1 MSAEIHQTPKIQK
14 PKIYK
19 LEVGESTGKNPKLE
33 LITDNN
39 SDLIGDFSQYIW
51 PHDLS
56 HPLVAAFLDS
66 IGIVPVR
73 LGSKINEIFTVVINN
88 KFWKSFISLDPE
100 TMKQKDYYL
109 EELAKNYC
117 KDLVLQ
123 NSKNYENFLQNPE
136 VLQISEKLR
145 QLTKLIILLTNLMQK
160 YDNEEGGIVKK
171 FEEIDDLY
179 SKEDKDWNVDMK
191 QINDLEW
198 EIEKYEFLIKIIN
211 GQQVYGI
218 YSLNDILKEEEID
231 GFINPYIKNWSKKLL
246 EIIKNKAKSRNLDF
260 EKLSLQEKLD
270 LIDFDFVAELHETL
284 ANKKLELE
292 KLEKPTFE
300 LTTWRDREANPPKA
314 LEKYEPIVAQINKII
329 ESIPK

>member
-1 MSAEIHQTPKIQK
+1 MSIENQK

-19 LEVGESTGKNPKLE
+19 LEVGESTGKEPKIKLS
-33 LITDNN
+33 TDNN
-39 SDLIGDFSQYIW
+39 PDLTNIFSQFIW
-51 PHDLS
+51 VHDLS
-56 HPLVAAFLDS
+56 HPIIAAFLDS

-100 TMKQKDYYL
+100 IMKQKDYYL
-109 EELAKNYC
+109 EELAENYC
-117 KDLVLQ
+117 KDLVSQ
-123 NSKNYENFLQNPE
+123 NSKNYENYLQNPE
-136 VLQISEKLR
+136 VVQTSEKLTE
-145 QLTKLIILLTNLMQK
+145 LTKLIILLTNLMEK
-160 YDNEEGGIVKK
+160 YDNEQGGIVKK
-171 FEEIDDLY
+171 FEEIDTLC
-179 SKEDKDWNVDMK
+179 SEEGKDWNVDVK
-191 QINDLEW
+191 QINDLEL
-198 EIEKYEFLIKIIN
+198 EISKYEFLVGIIS

-231 GFINPYIKNWSKKLL
+231 GFINPYIKKWSKKLL

-260 EKLSLQEKLD
+260 KKLSLKEKYD

-300 LTTWRDREANPPKA
+300 LTAWRDREVNPPKA
-314 LEKYEPIVAQINKII
+314 LEKYAPIVAQINKII
-329 ESIPK
+329 ESIPKWADLL